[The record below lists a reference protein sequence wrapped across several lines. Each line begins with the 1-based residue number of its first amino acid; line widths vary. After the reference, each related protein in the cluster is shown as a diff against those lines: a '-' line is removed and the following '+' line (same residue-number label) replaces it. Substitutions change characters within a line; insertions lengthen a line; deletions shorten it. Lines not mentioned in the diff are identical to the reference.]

1 VIKANGKKFK
11 YLYVLIRDR
20 SCFLVA
26 GLIGDVPVILA
37 KPQTFMNSSGES
49 VCVLSGYNVQ
59 MF

>member
-1 VIKANGKKFK
+1 MDK
-11 YLYVLIRDR
+11 YLSICMFLICDR
-20 SCFLVA
+20 SCFPTA

-49 VCVLSGYNVQ
+49 VCLLSGYNVQ